1 MDDEEQ
7 PIAIA
12 FSDTKWDAVHEE
24 LVYDDEIFWGTIYS
38 NLGQRSTR
46 FLTTRNNQRVE
57 AALERLLGFLP
68 PSLRLLIAHLVHYH
82 Y

>member
-12 FSDTKWDAVHEE
+12 FSDTTWDAVHEE
-24 LVYDDEIFWGTIYS
+24 LVYDDDIFWGTIYINHGPS
-38 NLGQRSTR
+38 STR
-46 FLTTRNNQRVE
+46 LLTTRNNRRIE
-57 AALERLLGFLP
+57 AVLERLLGLLP
-68 PSLRLLIAHLVHYH
+68 QSLRLLIAHLVHYH